1 MGAWTRRQ
9 EGPVAIL
16 TLLRPP
22 INALDQSALDEL
34 AEILGGI
41 DGDTAVRVLVIMGG
55 LDGIFCSGGDLRYWR
70 DIRDPEVVSRSGR
83 EAFARIERLPIPTI
97 AAIDGHAIGDGL
109 ALALDCDFRIASE
122 KAMFRVPEVMYGF
135 IPGWGLIHRL
145 AALVGRASA
154 SELLLSGRRVDATRA
169 LEMGLVMQ
177 VVPSEHILDEVLVRA
192 REMAGFS
199 PAALRAAKCA
209 LSGADEVKCFETV
222 WGETDWQEGIDA
234 LLAKRIPVYGQTE
247 TGGERH
253 DFARGV
259 QADRAAGGR
268 GSCC

>member
-41 DGDTAVRVLVIMGG
+41 DGDAEIRVLVIMGG

-70 DIRDPEVVSRSGR
+70 DIRDPDAVSRSGR

-97 AAIDGHAIGDGL
+97 AAINGHAIGDGL
-109 ALALDCDFRIASE
+109 ALALACDFRIASE

-145 AALVGRASA
+145 VDLVGRATA
-154 SELLLSGRRVDATRA
+154 SELLLSGRRVDATRS
-169 LEMGLVMQ
+169 LEVGLVTQ
-177 VVPSEHILDEVLVRA
+177 VVPAEHILEEVLVRA
-192 REMAGFS
+192 QEMAAFS

-209 LSGADEVKCFETV
+209 LSGADEVKCFEAV
-222 WGETDWQEGIDA
+222 WGETDWREGIDA
-234 LLAKRIPVYGQTE
+234 LLAKRTPVFGPIDMEGEEDDLSGRVQT
-247 TGGERH
+247 
-253 DFARGV
+253 
-259 QADRAAGGR
+259 DRVASRRSA
-268 GSCC
+268 CC

>member
-9 EGPVAIL
+9 EGPAVTL

-22 INALDQSALDEL
+22 INALDRSALDEL
-34 AEILGGI
+34 AEIIGGI
-41 DGDTAVRVLVIMGG
+41 DGDAALRVLVIMGG

-83 EAFARIERLPIPTI
+83 KAFARIERLPIPTI
-97 AAIDGHAIGDGL
+97 AAINGHAIGDGL
-109 ALALDCDFRIASE
+109 ALALACDFRIASE
-122 KAMFRVPEVMYGF
+122 KAMFRVPEIGYGF

-154 SELLLSGRRVDATRA
+154 SELVLSGRRVGAPSA
-169 LEMGLVMQ
+169 LEMGLVTQ
-177 VVPSEHILDEVLVRA
+177 VVPSEHILDEVFLRA
-192 REMAGFS
+192 REMAAFS
-199 PAALRAAKCA
+199 PTALRAAKCA
-209 LSGADEVKCFETV
+209 LSGADEVKCFEAV
-222 WGETDWQEGIDA
+222 WGEADWQEGIDSF
-234 LLAKRIPVYGQTE
+234 LAKRSPVFGQAE

-259 QADRAAGGR
+259 QADRAAGRR
-268 GSCC
+268 GACC